1 MLNIEFSF
9 VRFVRTLR
17 YSWQT
22 QSVLPYYVALGLAPF
37 VFYGLAEGF
46 TAEGPFI
53 CWSLLLSICGGLYAG
68 MSFQEFSHPVRGR
81 QYLSIPASVTEK
93 WLAKFL
99 LAFVV
104 FPGLITVFF
113 RIMLGLFNLMAVRIW
128 VLRYGPMDWSSDTVQ
143 IFLFFFFLL
152 LPLAFVSGLFWKK
165 YGLIKT
171 VITLAVLFFVLLNLD
186 SLMMYQSNNE
196 VVTVM
201 NLLTVPVLDAS
212 VSPEYSGLSTRFWLF
227 GGYIPSFLLLVASYL
242 LLKNKEI

>member
-9 VRFVRTLR
+9 ARFVRMLR

-22 QSVLPYYVALGLAPF
+22 QSVLPYYVAIGLTPF

-46 TAEGPFI
+46 NDDTSFI

-81 QYLSIPASVTEK
+81 HYLSIPASVTEK

-104 FPGLITVFF
+104 FPVLLTLFF
-113 RIMLGLFNLMAVRIW
+113 RIILSLFNLLAVRIW
-128 VLRYGPMDWSSDTVQ
+128 VLRYGPMDWSGDDIQ
-143 IFLFFFFLL
+143 IFVFFFFLL

-171 VITLAVLFFVLLNLD
+171 MLVLTALFFLLVNLD
-186 SLMMYQSNNE
+186 SLLVFQSNNQ
-196 VVTVM
+196 VVTVL
-201 NLLTVPVLDAS
+201 NLLSVPVLDQP
-212 VSPEYSGLSTRFWLF
+212 VLPEYSGLNTRFWVF
-227 GGYIPSFLLLVASYL
+227 GGYIPSFLLLIASYL